1 MSLLMRFPTRRGRKA
16 EGLSTPT
23 MRRPMSL
30 LMRSSKRRGST
41 GRRPKHPDDEKAC
54 EFARGP
60 SAVPGPKRPVQP
72 RRSRPALR
80 LSVHSADINGPDAPA
95 PS

>member
-1 MSLLMRFPTRRGRKA
+1 MSLLMRLLTRRGRKA
-16 EGLSTPT
+16 EG
-23 MRRPMSL
+23 
-30 LMRSSKRRGST
+30 
-41 GRRPKHPDDEKAC
+41 PKHPDDEKAC

>member
-1 MSLLMRFPTRRGRKA
+1 MSLLMRLLTRRGRKA
-16 EGLSTPT
+16 EG
-23 MRRPMSL
+23 
-30 LMRSSKRRGST
+30 
-41 GRRPKHPDDEKAC
+41 PKHPDDEKAC

-80 LSVHSADINGPDAPA
+80 LSVHSADIDGPGVNVPSGDRWNAAVSPRHAAPIRG
-95 PS
+95 